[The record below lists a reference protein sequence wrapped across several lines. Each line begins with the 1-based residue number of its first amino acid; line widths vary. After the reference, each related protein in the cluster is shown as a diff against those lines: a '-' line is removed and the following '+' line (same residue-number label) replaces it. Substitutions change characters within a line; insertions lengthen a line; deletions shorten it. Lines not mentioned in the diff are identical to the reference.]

1 MTTLNNVCVFCTLE
15 RRAQLR
21 CGFVGASKN
30 REHEDAPEMCKIKEE
45 MSHYPKSQRR
55 TTKGPRHGTAEILLP
70 RAEIY
75 AFPSHRNKYQMF
87 AN

>member
-1 MTTLNNVCVFCTLE
+1 MLYVYSVLSSEERSCV
-15 RRAQLR
+15 A
-21 CGFVGASKN
+21 ASWGPRKTAN
-30 REHEDAPEMCKIKEE
+30 MSKHEDAPEMCKRKEE

-55 TTKGPRHGTAEILLP
+55 TTKGPRHGAAEILLP

-75 AFPSHRNKYQMF
+75 AFPSHRNKYEMF